1 LGLGFA
7 DIANHDALVAW
18 QAERPTETD
27 MKRRSL
33 KELTDNGVPY
43 FVSPDD
49 LRALQIDPD
58 LHFKTGSNGRH
69 NSWAGWMLDRKK
81 DAALIERLQS
91 MHLLHE
97 TMQ

>member
-1 LGLGFA
+1 MEI
-7 DIANHDALVAW
+7 DV
-18 QAERPTETD
+18 
-27 MKRRSL
+27 KRTSQ

-58 LHFKTGSNGRH
+58 LYFKTGSSGRR
-69 NSWAGWMLDRKK
+69 SWAGWMLDRKK

-91 MHLLHE
+91 MHSLHI

>member
-7 DIANHDALVAW
+7 NFANHDALVAW
-18 QAERPTETD
+18 PAERPMETE
-27 MKRRSL
+27 MKSKSP

-49 LRALQIDPD
+49 LRALQIEPE
-58 LHFKTGSNGRH
+58 LYFKTGSNGR
-69 NSWAGWMLDRKK
+69 SGWAGWMLDRKK

-91 MHLLHE
+91 MHSLHE

>member
-1 LGLGFA
+1 M
-7 DIANHDALVAW
+7 
-18 QAERPTETD
+18 ETD
-27 MKRRSL
+27 MNKTSL

-43 FVSPDD
+43 FVNPAD

-58 LHFKTGSNGRH
+58 LYVKAGSNGRS
-69 NSWAGWMLDRKK
+69 SWAGWALDRKK
-81 DAALIERLQS
+81 DAALIERLRS

>member
-1 LGLGFA
+1 
-7 DIANHDALVAW
+7 
-18 QAERPTETD
+18 
-27 MKRRSL
+27 MKSKSL
-33 KELTDNGVPY
+33 KEPTDNGVPY
-43 FVSPDD
+43 LVNPDD

-58 LHFKTGSNGRH
+58 LYFKTGSNKH

-81 DAALIERLQS
+81 DAALIERLRS